1 MTIRFNF
8 LYLWLIFSLTPLS
21 TVAQVQDENS
31 ARAIASYIDGLTH
44 FENGETELAL
54 DKLTAAYLIHSK
66 DAGITYAL
74 SEVYLAT
81 GDLTNAAYY
90 GQMSTRMKPEN
101 KWYHLNMAEIY
112 SRSGRNEMAV
122 KSLRS
127 ALEYHPGDTDILYL
141 LAQTYIDFGELK
153 QSNDVLDEILDLRGS
168 TFEIHLRKFQNYNAL
183 QQTENA
189 LRELEQMRSLR
200 PGNITTLHTISQ
212 YYLELNQTEEA
223 RDVLL
228 DAFERH
234 PGNERTLLLL
244 ADIFV
249 KEKSWDDL
257 GTYFLKM
264 IDDPLIS
271 PAKKMELIDF
281 LVVQKQANPGVSQLN
296 EQVAIAVSTLQ
307 ETEREYIPAQ
317 LFAAEYYLNE
327 GEEEMALETLET
339 VTELNPENGQA
350 WSQRLQLMFSRG
362 EYEEVIALSERASES
377 APDNAFIQFFTG
389 ASYMLTDRYEEAE
402 EWLQSATMAPS
413 RRNFR
418 SIIHGTLGD
427 VQNELDDWESAESSY
442 TMALRL
448 DRDNHTA
455 LNNYAYYLS
464 LRGEKLEEALDY
476 ARRAV
481 SIQPENPSY
490 LDTAGWVYFKLG
502 NIARAKEFIQ
512 RSIDAGAESADVFE
526 HFGDVLEAEG
536 NFAEAV
542 TWWQKAL
549 ETDPDRDYLQQKIEQ
564 AENE

>member
-1 MTIRFNF
+1 MKTCVYSLF
-8 LYLWLIFSLTPLS
+8 LWSLLF
-21 TVAQVQDENS
+21 VAPVSLLGQAQDENS
-31 ARAIASYIDGLTH
+31 ARAIASYIEGLTH

-127 ALEYHPGDTDILYL
+127 ALEYHPVDTDVLYL
-141 LAQTYIDFGELK
+141 LAQTYIDYGELE
-153 QSNDVLDEILDLRGS
+153 QSNDVLDDILDLRGS

-183 QQTENA
+183 QQTEDA
-189 LRELEQMRSLR
+189 LKELEQMRLLR

-212 YYLELNQTEEA
+212 YYLELNQTEKA
-223 RDVLL
+223 REVLL
-228 DAFERH
+228 DAFERN

-271 PAKKMELIDF
+271 PSKKMELIDF
-281 LVVQKQANPGVSQLN
+281 LMVQKQANPEVSQLN
-296 EQVAIAVSTLQ
+296 DQVVKAINTLQ
-307 ETEREYIPAQ
+307 RTESEYVPAQ

-327 GEEEMALETLET
+327 GDNEKAIETLET
-339 VTELNPENGQA
+339 ITELNPENGEA
-350 WSQRLQLMFSRG
+350 WTQRLQLMFSQG
-362 EYEEVIALSERASES
+362 QYEEVIELSETANKS

-389 ASYMLTDRYEEAE
+389 ASYMFTDQYEEAE
-402 EWLQSATMAPS
+402 EWLQNATMAPS

-418 SIIHGTLGD
+418 SIINGTLGD

-442 TMALRL
+442 QMALRL

-464 LRGEKLEEALDY
+464 LRNEKLEKALDY

-490 LDTAGWVYFKLG
+490 LDTAGWVYFKMG
-502 NIARAKEFIQ
+502 NIVRAKEFIQ
-512 RSIDAGAESADVFE
+512 RSIDAGSESADVFE

-536 NFAEAV
+536 NYAEAIE
-542 TWWQKAL
+542 WWRRAL
-549 ETDPDRDYLQQKIEQ
+549 ETDPERDYLHQKIEQ
-564 AENE
+564 SENE